1 MLADLAAAEAA
12 LPALL
17 QDAAGWRSLRI
28 DYHPPVVER
37 LFRPFGDGG
46 RLSLHR
52 AWPCA
57 PEDALFHPHP
67 WPSAM
72 RIVSGRYRMIVGHGP
87 GLATPP
93 VAATLEL
100 AAGSTYT
107 MTDPDAWHA
116 IMPLG
121 GPSLSIMVTG
131 RPWARPQPVEPAA
144 PLRPMDA
151 ADAEALLAAF
161 QAALGT

>member
-1 MLADLAAAEAA
+1 MLDLLAEAEAA
-12 LPALL
+12 LPTLL
-17 QDAAGWRSLRI
+17 ADAAAWRSLRI
-28 DYHPPVVER
+28 DYHPPIVER

-52 AWPCA
+52 AWPCD
-57 PEDALFHPHP
+57 PGEALFHPHP

-72 RIVSGRYRMIVGHGP
+72 RIVSGCYRMIVGHGP
-87 GLATPP
+87 GVVAPP

-116 IMPLG
+116 ISPIG
-121 GPSLSIMVTG
+121 GPPC
-131 RPWARPQPVEPAA
+131 R
-144 PLRPMDA
+144 
-151 ADAEALLAAF
+151 
-161 QAALGT
+161 